1 MVGRLREIDDRL
13 LVTRGAGFIGSNFI
27 LQRIA
32 SERARIL
39 NLPLDF
45 GKEN

>member
-13 LVTRGAGFIGSNFI
+13 LVTGGAGFIGSNFI
-27 LQRIA
+27 PQWIA

-45 GKEN
+45 GEEN